1 MPTKPGGL
9 LEGFKLEGQ
18 TQTLLE
24 VLNSVLQ
31 AFPQDHLDQ

>member
-9 LEGFKLEGQ
+9 LEGFEGQ

-24 VLNSVLQ
+24 VLNSV
-31 AFPQDHLDQ
+31 PTSISQDHLDQ

>member
-9 LEGFKLEGQ
+9 LEGFKE
-18 TQTLLE
+18 TQTLLR
-24 VLNSVLQ
+24 NSVLQ